1 MKSLDT
7 TRSSRSAW
15 SGRPEI
21 SSDGPRS
28 NTATDANRFTIRLA
42 RGITGR
48 PKMLVYSWWYQGTIG
63 ETIIVIGK

>member
-42 RGITGR
+42 REITGG
-48 PKMLVYSWWYQGTIG
+48 PKILVYSWCYQGNVD
-63 ETIIVIGK
+63 EMIIVTGQ